1 MILESIFSCTNLL
14 LTCGSSIY
22 ILIRHSYTQYSKFF
36 THLTC
41 ACVSIAMIG
50 SRSLIV
56 LLYKLFIKEYSFD
69 PDMME
74 IEEERNK
81 ERFNIL
87 DELLGT
93 LSMTG
98 LIYSLYCCHGYY
110 ILGVCVVTSLS
121 IFNVIKLYHMIKQL
135 EEMETSRFY
144 NTLQQQ
150 TKTISKFNVFNW
162 VIVGGCFAYVVGNN
176 YAIVANYPLLLANWA
191 MVPEGFYQGWTINR
205 AINDYLM
212 ATYIMC
218 MTEALRQT
226 STL

>member
-1 MILESIFSCTNLL
+1 MLLAFTFNKSNAMILESIFSCTNLL

-56 LLYKLFIKEYSFD
+56 LLYKLFIKEYCKYYLSYFKHHFVLKIFNLYVSAFD

-135 EEMETSRFY
+135 EVF
-144 NTLQQQ
+144 
-150 TKTISKFNVFNW
+150 IS
-162 VIVGGCFAYVVGNN
+162 
-176 YAIVANYPLLLANWA
+176 
-191 MVPEGFYQGWTINR
+191 
-205 AINDYLM
+205 
-212 ATYIMC
+212 
-218 MTEALRQT
+218 
-226 STL
+226 

>member
-1 MILESIFSCTNLL
+1 
-14 LTCGSSIY
+14 
-22 ILIRHSYTQYSKFF
+22 
-36 THLTC
+36 
-41 ACVSIAMIG
+41 MIG

-69 PDMME
+69 PDMIE

-121 IFNVIKLYHMIKQL
+121 IFNVIKLYYMIKQL

-144 NTLQQQ
+144 NTLQQ

>member
-22 ILIRHSYTQYSKFF
+22 ILIKHSYTQYSKFF

-69 PDMME
+69 PDMIE

-121 IFNVIKLYHMIKQL
+121 IFNVIKLYYMIKQL

-144 NTLQQQ
+144 NTLQQ

>member
-22 ILIRHSYTQYSKFF
+22 ILIKHSYTQYSKFF

-69 PDMME
+69 PDMIE

-121 IFNVIKLYHMIKQL
+121 IFNVFKLYHMIKQL

-144 NTLQQQ
+144 NTLQQ

-162 VIVGGCFAYVVGNN
+162 VIVGGCFAKLGNGSRRILSRVDDKSC
-176 YAIVANYPLLLANWA
+176 Y
-191 MVPEGFYQGWTINR
+191 
-205 AINDYLM
+205 
-212 ATYIMC
+212 
-218 MTEALRQT
+218 
-226 STL
+226 

>member
-69 PDMME
+69 PDMIE

-110 ILGVCVVTSLS
+110 ILGICVVTSLS
-121 IFNVIKLYHMIKQL
+121 VFNVIKLYYMIKQL

-144 NTLQQQ
+144 NTLQQ

-162 VIVGGCFAYVVGNN
+162 VIVGGCFAFIVGNN

>member
-69 PDMME
+69 PDMIE

-110 ILGVCVVTSLS
+110 ILGICVVTSLS
-121 IFNVIKLYHMIKQL
+121 VFNVIKLYYMIKEL

-144 NTLQQQ
+144 NTLQQ

-162 VIVGGCFAYVVGNN
+162 VIVGGCFALIVGNN